1 MPREMSRGSRRE
13 ENSHRSLIE
22 RPCHAMAAYRGIGSA
37 NGAAGCWGSQRGAAS
52 ELLPPQGLKGQGE
65 KVMFLG
71 SSEDRSLGAATS
83 GHCSVEG
90 QCQRT
95 AGKHEEGAR
104 DRTAAALSPAALCSP
119 AAASHQAIPP
129 VGHRPRLSL

>member
-1 MPREMSRGSRRE
+1 MLGLPEGSSVRALTTPVAERAGE
-13 ENSHRSLIE
+13 E
-22 RPCHAMAAYRGIGSA
+22 
-37 NGAAGCWGSQRGAAS
+37 
-52 ELLPPQGLKGQGE
+52 
-65 KVMFLG
+65 VMFLG

-95 AGKHEEGAR
+95 ASRHEEGAR